1 MHALNSVFIAG
12 LILGLLA
19 ACGGSNAPLQA
30 NAGTNFSINVGESP
44 TFDGCAS
51 TGEIANYKWTIVSA
65 PDMMSDDAGKV
76 IREVDANC
84 SFALGAAMGV
94 DEVGP
99 WLIELEVRGA
109 EGNTSTDQVQV
120 EVGP

>member
-1 MHALNSVFIAG
+1 MHVLKANLIAG
-12 LILGLLA
+12 LVLGLLA

-30 NAGTNFSINVGESP
+30 NAGTDFSVTVGEAP
-44 TFDGCAS
+44 MFDGCAS

-65 PDMMSDDAGKV
+65 PDKMSQDAGKV

-84 SFALGAAMGV
+84 SFTLGAAMGV

-99 WLIELEVRGA
+99 WVIELEVRDAG
-109 EGNTSTDQVQV
+109 GNTSTDEVQV

>member
-1 MHALNSVFIAG
+1 MHVLKANLIAG
-12 LILGLLA
+12 LVLGLLA
-19 ACGGSNAPLQA
+19 ACGGSNASLQA
-30 NAGTNFSINVGESP
+30 NAGTDFSVTVGEAP
-44 TFDGCAS
+44 MFDGCAS

-65 PDMMSDDAGKV
+65 PDKMSQDAGKV

-84 SFALGAAMGV
+84 SFTLGAAMGV

-99 WLIELEVRGA
+99 WVIELEVRDAG
-109 EGNTSTDQVQV
+109 GNTSTDEVQV